1 MIKVIKT
8 YVCDFCD
15 KEVVQEFK
23 LATINT
29 EMHKLSQM
37 DIPKGWLIH
46 SDGKLICDNIHV
58 ELE

>member
-1 MIKVIKT
+1 MIKVTKT
-8 YVCDFCD
+8 YICDVCQN
-15 KEVVQEFK
+15 ETTHEFK

-29 EMHKLSQM
+29 EMCKLSQM
-37 DIPKGWLIH
+37 DIPKGWLIN